1 MPGKRQRWYAI
12 AEPIRDVYDSY
23 ERCLQDLEG
32 RPGIRRGPVE
42 VSSAEEGW
50 AILNGGVKLKPGLYA
65 FTDANA
71 LGGVGVVI
79 VRMAH
84 DEGADPEVL
93 SPRDSSVLEV
103 FDRAPI
109 GALTRGQVA
118 EALRRLRNIVAEM
131 VALYEALNEL
141 IRLPEVAPGSE
152 VTIVHDYFGVAS
164 WMEAEVPPGSTM
176 LTDHA
181 FSDLA
186 FVHREWRPA
195 KDAAI
200 SAVVRACRQVEP

>member
-1 MPGKRQRWYAI
+1 M
-12 AEPIRDVYDSY
+12 
-23 ERCLQDLEG
+23 
-32 RPGIRRGPVE
+32 
-42 VSSAEEGW
+42 
-50 AILNGGVKLKPGLYA
+50 KLKPGLYA